1 MRTHSIFNEVDGNQ
15 EKQVRKQNS
24 NFERSVSAYDSV
36 TAKML
41 LGSRTG
47 MKKVIDRLDEMMV
60 EAKQIEAS
68 NLNNVD
74 EQNKEFKL
82 RMSQE
87 ARYFLLNSIQEAEQN
102 NVKLPI

>member
-1 MRTHSIFNEVDGNQ
+1 
-15 EKQVRKQNS
+15 
-24 NFERSVSAYDSV
+24 
-36 TAKML
+36 
-41 LGSRTG
+41 
-47 MKKVIDRLDEMMV
+47 MMV